1 MVAWVLLL
9 LLWVSVSPVHWLEH
23 LGNSLKMVFLRLG
36 RGKYILNNELELTCL
51 LLIVF

>member
-23 LGNSLKMVFLRLG
+23 LGNSLKMVFEDWG
-36 RGKYILNNELELTCL
+36 EENEY
-51 LLIVF
+51 